1 MQFVINRGFPT
12 ELHKMTEYVETLACL
27 HHFNEILDST
37 ALAFVVCKH
46 FRKFLFIIAGDAVGQ
61 HMNGIAVFR
70 HIVAG
75 GFDASCGIRSGHK
88 KLSNPMFVN
97 KGGEVLICQSVALC
111 LGKNKV

>member
-1 MQFVINRGFPT
+1 MQFVINRGFPA

-37 ALAFVVCKH
+37 ALAFVVRKH
-46 FRKFLFIIAGDAVGQ
+46 LREFLFIIAGDTVRQ
-61 HMNGIAVFR
+61 NMNDIAVFR

-75 GFDASCGIRSGHK
+75 GFDASCGIRSSHK
-88 KLSNPMFVN
+88 KLGNSMRLN
-97 KGGEVLICQSVALC
+97 KGGKVLTCQCVALC